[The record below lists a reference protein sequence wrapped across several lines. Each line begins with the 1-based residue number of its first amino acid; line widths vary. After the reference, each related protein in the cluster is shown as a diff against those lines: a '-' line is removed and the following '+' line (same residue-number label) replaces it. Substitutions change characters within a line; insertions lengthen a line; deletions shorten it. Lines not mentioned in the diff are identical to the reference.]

1 MRLMAFTTHITIH
14 RLTSVEKSI
23 DEDPI
28 KEHKRETE
36 TTSENPGNYIN
47 RTNPGNHVLG
57 TVSFFHKMLFYKH
70 DCCYYQN

>member
-36 TTSENPGNYIN
+36 TTSENPGN
-47 RTNPGNHVLG
+47 
-57 TVSFFHKMLFYKH
+57 
-70 DCCYYQN
+70 